1 MVSIITVKI
10 KGHIVTYP
18 RLHGKH
24 AVHCLFVLNYSFK
37 NRIYH
42 SGIITTSLG
51 IVQKGFYESKRQS
64 TEFYS
69 DLHKGWE

>member
-1 MVSIITVKI
+1 MVSIIDSKDQR
-10 KGHIVTYP
+10 TYCDIP
-18 RLHGKH
+18 HLHGKP

-42 SGIITTSLG
+42 SGIITNRLG

-64 TEFYS
+64 TGFYG